1 MDVLH
6 LRAGPDGGR
15 WEFGKEAELMR
26 AVIPGASGLSAI
38 HHRDAEGTFWDPASI
53 ALSSAP
59 QRQVHRLLRS
69 CMKKAP
75 KGLG

>member
-1 MDVLH
+1 MSCTCGQDQMV
-6 LRAGPDGGR
+6 DGR
-15 WEFGKEAELMR
+15 NSEKEAELMR

-59 QRQVHRLLRS
+59 QRQVRRLLRS